1 MRFVIDSPIV
11 TKIAKMKQRVRWG
24 EAAIAD
30 RGIDQTSLVLA
41 DGQDDRAEFSFLVL
55 GDSGSGPHRGHNPQ
69 RQIAERMLEQR
80 DDCRFLLHTGDVI
93 YLVGSR
99 EFYGKNFIEP
109 YREFLANAPSQKVAF
124 DRMVFNQPF
133 LTVPGN
139 HDYYDL
145 PLAYG
150 ALAQMATPL
159 RHLLRSRLDL
169 DIGWRGSHQ
178 GNDYAKAFL
187 DYLKALSPAELE
199 RHLDTHYTAKTDTGR
214 CLSYQPGQFTRQPNR
229 YYSFRA
235 GGIDFF
241 AIDSNT
247 FNAPAPPSD
256 QAAGP
261 RSRPQLEQQRADI
274 EQQMQEI
281 LDRSD
286 QLSPADPEQA
296 EQLDDLNAKLEQ
308 LGEVK
313 KDLDQQLD
321 AGQTVPVDLE
331 QLEWL
336 QQRLIQSWQNP
347 EVRGRILFFH
357 HPPYVTEA
365 TKWHQG
371 QTLAIRQRLQ
381 QVLDRVAEA
390 VGDRVGD
397 RSIVDLVLN
406 GHAHCLEYLR
416 TLDTGHA
423 DSHTPWIVCGGSGYS
438 LRRQRQ
444 EGAEISEGLSDLYG
458 DPGRTIA
465 KSHLFVG
472 RSGVGSYKRRPYSFI
487 RIDVQAG
494 TPPQFVVRPFICE
507 RFQRSWQE
515 YAMDPFVI

>member
-1 MRFVIDSPIV
+1 MQFVSDPPIAA
-11 TKIAKMKQRVRWG
+11 KIAKMKQRVRWG
-24 EAAIAD
+24 EAAIAA
-30 RGIDQTSLVLA
+30 RGIDQTRLVLE
-41 DGQDDRAEFSFLVL
+41 DGHDDRPEFSFLVL

-69 RQIAERMLEQR
+69 RQIAEQMLKQR

-99 EFYGKNFIEP
+99 EFYGKNFIQP
-109 YREFLANAPSQKVAF
+109 YREFLANPPGQRVAF

-150 ALAQMATPL
+150 ALAQMTAPL
-159 RHLLRSRLDL
+159 RYLLRSRLDL
-169 DIGWRGSHQ
+169 DIGWRGSAQ
-178 GNDYAKAFL
+178 GNDYARAFL
-187 DYLKALSPAELE
+187 DYLRALNTPELE
-199 RHLDTHYTAKTDTGR
+199 RHLEAHYTAPTDTGR

-229 YYSFRA
+229 YYTFRA

-247 FNAPAPPSD
+247 FNAPAPPSSD
-256 QAAGP
+256 PAGQ
-261 RSRPQLEQQRADI
+261 RTRQQLEQQRSEV
-274 EQQMQEI
+274 EQQMQEV
-281 LDRSD
+281 LE
-286 QLSPADPEQA
+286 LSARLTPDNPDHA
-296 EQLDDLNAKLEQ
+296 EQLDDLHAKLEQ

-313 KDLDQQLD
+313 KDLDKQLD
-321 AGQTVPVDLE
+321 AGEVTPIDVE

-336 QQRLIQSWQNP
+336 QQRLIQSWQTP
-347 EVRGRILFFH
+347 EVRGRVLFFH

-371 QTLAIRQRLQ
+371 QTFAIRHRLQ
-381 QVLDRVAEA
+381 QVLDGVAAA
-390 VGDRVGD
+390 VGDQAGQ

-438 LRRQRQ
+438 LRRQRP
-444 EGAEISEGLSDLYG
+444 EGAEISEGLSDLSG
-458 DPGRTIA
+458 GAARTIA

-472 RSGVGSYKRRPYSFI
+472 RSGTGFHKRRPYSFI
-487 RIDVQAG
+487 RVDVQAG
-494 TPPQFVVRPFICE
+494 SPPRFVVRPFVCE
-507 RFQRSWQE
+507 WFERDWKE
-515 YAMDPFVI
+515 YAMEPFVI